1 MNSDLDIENINLKD
15 SQEEVDLKSVLRFF
29 LRNKKFISA
38 TSLVFFLVFC
48 VFSLFLKKVWEGQ
61 FEIVVDTQK
70 GDQMSKVSAI
80 ASPLTNLAGISS
92 NNSLTTEVGILESPS
107 ILMPIFENIVL
118 SKKKDKGLT
127 FDDWKKNNLNVVL
140 KANTSILRI
149 SYRDKDKELIST
161 VLNKISKKYQDY
173 SGRAQK
179 RRNELT
185 KNFLKTQVQLYKD
198 KSNKSFKDAQTFA
211 IEQNLENLNLLNFME
226 QGVMGQG
233 SNPINILGN
242 NLRKANSNVTL
253 GNNLKIEQVRVDAL
267 NRIREIDFQ
276 IDKIKSLGNNF
287 GELQYIG
294 ATIPL
299 VVNEEGYSNSL
310 KVIEEN
316 LATARSKYTDNDEEV
331 KKILKSRQVLVEV
344 LSKRFIGLLKAERLE
359 KEAIMEAA
367 TRPKEVILKYKEL
380 IRQANRD
387 EYTLI
392 GLENQL
398 REIEIEE
405 SKLKDPWEL
414 ITKPT
419 VKDIAVAPSK
429 KRIGLI
435 GLFLGFASGVLITKI
450 KEEKSGLIYDL
461 ENLKSLLKT
470 NYLVEFSKNKDFFSF
485 KENQVPIEEII
496 KNYETLNLIYTSNL
510 ETDLKDNFKLFLG
523 KIIDE
528 CDKSLKVSNFEK
540 NLSNLN
546 SDKKVILVTQIENLK
561 YDEIRNLSNRL
572 RILKVQLDYIFL
584 IEETP

>member
-38 TSLVFFLVFC
+38 TSLIFFLVFC